1 LNLVPTTSPMYFLVP
16 LVSFDIISNTLN
28 PQHLGTTYCLKRKFS
43 CPNLVFL
50 VFLACLF
57 YTMLS
62 FVVSLSFFVGIWV
75 FLLFSIFCHHSH
87 CLGVFLLLI
96 KCISSPNQNTSFIW
110 IFTKDVWIWEC
121 LLSQHPILKCPFKT
135 LA

>member
-1 LNLVPTTSPMYFLVP
+1 MPTTSPMYFLVP

-28 PQHLGTTYCLKRKFS
+28 ILVPPYCLKRKFS

-62 FVVSLSFFVGIWV
+62 FVVNLSFLVGIWV
-75 FLLFSIFCHHSH
+75 FLLFPIFCHHCH
-87 CLGVFLLLI
+87 CLGMFLLLI
-96 KCISSPNQNTSFIW
+96 KCISSPNQNTLSIW
-110 IFTKDVWIWEC
+110 IFIKDVWIWEC